1 MAYKQNAGRGKSDS
15 YASMISSGLI
25 NKPGD
30 PPKKTH
36 VEKDG
41 VTHEVI
47 GNSHIKSPSGK
58 IIKVSKNDL
67 KKLYKQTN
75 YESKRTLEDIRL
87 KDLGDQ
93 RIVEEIAKNR
103 IPTGNE
109 ITE

>member
-1 MAYKQNAGRGKSDS
+1 MAYKQNTGRGKSDS
-15 YASMISSGLI
+15 YASMISNGLI

-41 VTHEVI
+41 VIHEVI
-47 GNSHIKSPSGK
+47 GKDHIKSPSGK
-58 IIKVSKNDL
+58 IIKVTKKDL
-67 KKLYKQTN
+67 KTLYKQTN
-75 YESKRTLEDIRL
+75 YDSKRTLEDIRL
-87 KDLGDQ
+87 KDLGDE
-93 RIVEEIAKNR
+93 RIIEEIARNR